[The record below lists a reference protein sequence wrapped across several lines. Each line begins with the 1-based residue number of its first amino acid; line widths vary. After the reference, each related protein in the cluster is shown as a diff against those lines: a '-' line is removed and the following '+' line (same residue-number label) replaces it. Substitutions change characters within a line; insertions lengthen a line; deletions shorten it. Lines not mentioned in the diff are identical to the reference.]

1 MNNVDTIK
9 IILTVISGICWTI
22 VYIDGIRLGFK
33 HRSYAIPFYALALN
47 FAWELLYTYYGFQ
60 STISVQAV
68 VNAVWLVLDIGILVT
83 YFKFGRKYFPSQV
96 PGDSSAKVND
106 AAGAF
111 IGWSVLTLIAAFC
124 IELAFRKEFGVRVGA
139 GYSAFLQNLLMSVL
153 FINMLV
159 RRASREGQ
167 SLTIAVSK
175 WLGTLA
181 PTILFGIIGDGGFPN
196 GSSLI
201 VVVGIL
207 CSVFDLI
214 YIGLLLKTK
223 PAREAISLAPR
234 LQPGDNKPDLT
245 RNRF

>member
-1 MNNVDTIK
+1 MISLEAIK
-9 IILTVISGICWTI
+9 IILTLVSGICWTI

-68 VNAVWLVLDIGILVT
+68 VNLVWLVFDIGILIT
-83 YFKFGRKYFPSQV
+83 YFKFGRKYFPARV
-96 PGDSSAKVND
+96 PGYSSASGD
-106 AAGAF
+106 ATGAF
-111 IGWSVLTLIAAFC
+111 IGWSVLALIAAFC

-153 FINMLV
+153 FIAMLV

-196 GSSLI
+196 GSFLI

-214 YIGLLLKTK
+214 YIRLLLKTSPCTFVHFAASDFGCK
-223 PAREAISLAPR
+223 STPLN
-234 LQPGDNKPDLT
+234 LH
-245 RNRF
+245 

>member
-1 MNNVDTIK
+1 MISLEAIK
-9 IILTVISGICWTI
+9 IILTLVSGICWTI

-68 VNAVWLVLDIGILVT
+68 VNAVWLVFDIGILIT
-83 YFKFGRKYFPSQV
+83 YFKFGRKYFPARV
-96 PGDSSAKVND
+96 PGYSSASAD
-106 AAGAF
+106 AAGGF
-111 IGWSVLTLIAAFC
+111 IGWSVLALIAAFC

-153 FINMLV
+153 FIAMLV

-196 GSSLI
+196 GSFLI
-201 VVVGIL
+201 VVLGML

-214 YIGLLLKTK
+214 YIRLLLKTK
-223 PAREAISLAPR
+223 P
-234 LQPGDNKPDLT
+234 G
-245 RNRF
+245 

>member
-1 MNNVDTIK
+1 MISLEAIK
-9 IILTVISGICWTI
+9 ITLTLVSGICWTI

-68 VNAVWLVLDIGILVT
+68 VNAVWLVFDIGILIT
-83 YFKFGRKYFPSQV
+83 YFKFGRKYFPAKV
-96 PGDSSAKVND
+96 PGYSSANANGID
-106 AAGAF
+106 TSSAF
-111 IGWSVLTLIAAFC
+111 IGWSVLALITAFSV
-124 IELAFRKEFGVRVGA
+124 EFAFRMEFGVRVGA
-139 GYSAFLQNLLMSVL
+139 GYAAFLQNLLMSVL
-153 FINMLV
+153 FIAMLV

-181 PTILFGIIGDGGFPN
+181 PTILFGIIGDGGFPK
-196 GSSLI
+196 GSFLI

-214 YIGLLLKTK
+214 YIRLLLNTS
-223 PAREAISLAPR
+223 PAKA
-234 LQPGDNKPDLT
+234 LT
-245 RNRF
+245 

>member
-1 MNNVDTIK
+1 MISLEAIK
-9 IILTVISGICWTI
+9 IILTLVSGICWTI

-68 VNAVWLVLDIGILVT
+68 VNLVWLVFDIGILIT
-83 YFKFGRKYFPSQV
+83 YFKFGRKYFPARV
-96 PGDSSAKVND
+96 PGYLSASGD
-106 AAGAF
+106 ATGAF
-111 IGWSVLTLIAAFC
+111 IGWSVLALIAAFC

-153 FINMLV
+153 FIAMLV

-196 GSSLI
+196 GSFLI

-214 YIGLLLKTK
+214 YIRLLLKTSPLK
-223 PAREAISLAPR
+223 LSP
-234 LQPGDNKPDLT
+234 QTDGT
-245 RNRF
+245 

>member
-1 MNNVDTIK
+1 MISLEAIK
-9 IILTVISGICWTI
+9 IILTLVSGICWTI

-68 VNAVWLVLDIGILVT
+68 VNAVWLVFDIGILVT
-83 YFKFGRKYFPSQV
+83 YFKFGRKYFPARV
-96 PGDSSAKVND
+96 PGYSSAFGD
-106 AAGAF
+106 AGAAF
-111 IGWSVLTLIAAFC
+111 IGWSVLALIAAFC
-124 IELAFRKEFGVRVGA
+124 IEFAFRKEFGVRVGA

-153 FINMLV
+153 FIAMLV

-196 GSSLI
+196 GSFLI
-201 VVVGIL
+201 VVAGML

-214 YIGLLLKTK
+214 YIRLLLKTSPVK
-223 PAREAISLAPR
+223 LSPQTTAI
-234 LQPGDNKPDLT
+234 
-245 RNRF
+245 

>member
-1 MNNVDTIK
+1 MISLEAIK
-9 IILTVISGICWTI
+9 VILTLISGICWTI

-68 VNAVWLVLDIGILVT
+68 VNAVWLVFDIGILIT
-83 YFKFGRKYFPSQV
+83 YFKFGRKYFPVRV
-96 PGDSSAKVND
+96 PGYSSASGD

-111 IGWSVLTLIAAFC
+111 IGWSVLALLAAFC
-124 IELAFRKEFGVRVGA
+124 IEFAFRKEFGVRVGA

-153 FINMLV
+153 FIAMLV

-196 GSSLI
+196 GSFLI
-201 VVVGIL
+201 VVAGML

-214 YIGLLLKTK
+214 YIRLLLKTSPVK
-223 PAREAISLAPR
+223 LSPQTTAI
-234 LQPGDNKPDLT
+234 
-245 RNRF
+245 